1 MPHFSSIRRCD
12 FGGILHAIATHLFF
26 ILHLE
31 TKTKTPAGA
40 VFCFLFFF
48 ANSESSL
55 DENLTSKVEQ
65 TVNLQSSKGCENPFN
80 QQSEVMRNY

>member
-31 TKTKTPAGA
+31 TKDTCRSW
-40 VFCFLFFF
+40 FFLLFFF
-48 ANSESSL
+48 ATSESSL

-80 QQSEVMRNY
+80 QRSEVMRNY

>member
-31 TKTKTPAGA
+31 TKDTCRS
-40 VFCFLFFF
+40 CFFFFFFF
-48 ANSESSL
+48 ATSESSL